1 MSIRTL
7 SRVSLIVLLA
17 ASMSGCATWN
27 SMSPNARATI
37 GGAAIGAVAGAVIF
51 GGAVATVGGAAVGGL
66 VGDLLT
72 H

>member
-1 MSIRTL
+1 MSVRIFSRL
-7 SRVSLIVLLA
+7 SLVVLLA
-17 ASMSGCATWN
+17 ASMSGCATWD

-51 GGAVATVGGAAVGGL
+51 GGAVATVGSAAAGGL
-66 VGDLLT
+66 IGDLLT

>member
-7 SRVSLIVLLA
+7 SRMGLIVLLA

-27 SMSPNARATI
+27 GMSANTRATI
-37 GGAAIGAVAGAVIF
+37 GGAAIGAVAGAVVF
-51 GGAVATVGGAAVGGL
+51 GGALATVSGAAVGGL